1 MSSSSAP
8 DVKMAHVNL
17 MTDAIVA
24 NIPEESLRAVLR
36 SMLAVDAAL
45 TKTFE
50 ERARLYLT
58 KQANSPSQVV
68 FTNDGRQISVTSS
81 FYEQQG
87 RIRAMLGC
95 GLCFESIPLLAN
107 VVEQASD
114 PAISCNQNGILG
126 RALAS
131 IDGEIIQAL
140 TTVQKLLL
148 VSSESR
154 QLNDREIVPVSR
166 LHHALV
172 QGQRGLSPNG
182 DYPFARSLLALQLSQ
197 LPPETS
203 KQDPQ
208 ASDAAHITVSSLSE
222 TIETFTLNGRTLPR
236 LFSGLWQLSSP
247 SWGIATLS
255 QINAQFHEYSPLG
268 FTAYD
273 MADHYG
279 DAEILF
285 GRFRSTCTSPDA
297 LFGATKYCVFAP
309 IEVTAE
315 VISANITERC
325 HRMQA
330 SHIDLLQFHWQDYS
344 DPSYILALQYLQS
357 DSRITALGLCNFDT
371 EHMLNAIN
379 SGIKIHTNQVQFSLI
394 DSRPLHSMVPAC
406 KTHGVKLLTY
416 GTLLGGFL
424 SSKWLDKPE
433 PLDNFSQSI
442 TPSQRKYYEMIVNW
456 GGWELC
462 QELLQVLEDIGTKYD
477 RSVSCVAMRWVLDVA
492 EEVVGAVIVG
502 TRWGVSGHAEENLK
516 VYGWKLD
523 GEDMAK
529 IEGVLSRSRRDK
541 MVELLGDC
549 GGEYR

>member
-1 MSSSSAP
+1 MSASSEP
-8 DVKMAHVNL
+8 DVQMAHVNL
-17 MTDAIVA
+17 MTDTIVA
-24 NIPEESLRAVLR
+24 NIPEDGLRAVLR
-36 SMLAVDAAL
+36 SMLAVDPAI

-50 ERARLYLT
+50 ERSRSYLT
-58 KQANSPSQVV
+58 KQAKSPSQEV
-68 FTNDGRQISVTSS
+68 FTSDGEQIEVTSS
-81 FYEQQG
+81 FHDQQG

-95 GLCFESIPLLAN
+95 GLCFESIPLLVN
-107 VVEQASD
+107 IVGQATD
-114 PAISCNQNGILG
+114 LEILSG
-126 RALAS
+126 YTEKLGQELAS
-131 IDGEIIQAL
+131 IDGDIIQAL
-140 TTVQKLLL
+140 TAVQKLLL
-148 VSSESR
+148 VSSGSR
-154 QLNDREIVPVSR
+154 QLNDTEIVPVSR
-166 LHHALV
+166 LHQALV
-172 QGQRGLSPNG
+172 NGQKRLSSND
-182 DYPFARSLLALQLSQ
+182 DYPFARSLLALQLSR
-197 LPPETS
+197 LLPETS
-203 KQDPQ
+203 KRDAL
-208 ASDAAHITVSSLSE
+208 ASRSTRITVSPLSQ
-222 TIETFTLNGRTLPR
+222 TVETFTVNARSLPR

-255 QINAQFHEYSPLG
+255 QINAQFHEYSSLG

-285 GRFRSTCTSPDA
+285 GRFRSLCMNPNT
-297 LFGATKYCVFAP
+297 LFGATKYCVFGP

-330 SHIDLLQFHWQDYS
+330 SHIDLLQFHWQDYG
-344 DPSYILALQYLQS
+344 DPNYILALQYLQS
-357 DSRITALGLCNFDT
+357 DSRIHALGLCNFDT
-371 EHMLNAIN
+371 KHMLNAIN
-379 SGIKIHTNQVQFSLI
+379 SGIRIHTNQVQFSLI

-406 KTHGVKLLTY
+406 KTHKVKLLTY
-416 GTLLGGFL
+416 GSLLGGFL

-456 GGWELC
+456 GGWELF
-462 QELLQVLEDIGTKYD
+462 QELLHVLQDVGTKHD

-492 EEVVGAVIVG
+492 DEVVGAVIVG

-516 VYGWKLD
+516 VYGWRLE
-523 GEDMAK
+523 GEDMNK
-529 IEGVLSRSRRDK
+529 IESVLSRSRRAK

>member
-1 MSSSSAP
+1 MASSSELDA
-8 DVKMAHVNL
+8 KMAHVNL
-17 MTDAIVA
+17 MTDTIVA
-24 NIPEESLRAVLR
+24 NMPEDGLRAVLR
-36 SMLAVDAAL
+36 SMLAVDPAI

-50 ERARLYLT
+50 ERARIYLT
-58 KQANSPSQVV
+58 KQAKSPSQKM
-68 FTNDGRQISVTSS
+68 FTNDGEQTTVTPS
-81 FYEQQG
+81 FHEQQG
-87 RIRAMLGC
+87 RIRTMLGC

-107 VVEQASD
+107 IVEQVSD
-114 PAISCNQNGILG
+114 LEISSGQNEIMG
-126 RALAS
+126 RELAS
-131 IDGEIIQAL
+131 IDGDIIQAL
-140 TTVQKLLL
+140 TAVQKLLL
-148 VSSESR
+148 VPSGSR
-154 QLNDREIVPVSR
+154 RLNDSEIVPVSQ
-166 LHHALV
+166 LHQALV
-172 QGQRGLSPNG
+172 QGQGQLSPND

-197 LPPETS
+197 LLPEAS
-203 KQDPQ
+203 KQDTP
-208 ASDAAHITVSSLSE
+208 ASDSRRITVSPLPE
-222 TIETFTLNGRTLPR
+222 TIETFTINGCTLPR

-255 QINAQFHEYSPLG
+255 QINAQFHEYSSLG

-285 GRFRSTCTSPDA
+285 GRFRSKCTNPDA
-297 LFGATKYCVFAP
+297 LFGATKYCVFTP
-309 IEVTAE
+309 IQVTAE

-325 HRMQA
+325 RRMQA
-330 SHIDLLQFHWQDYS
+330 SYIDLLQFHWQDYN
-344 DPSYILALQYLQS
+344 DPNYLLAMQYLQS
-357 DSRITALGLCNFDT
+357 DSRVHALGLCNFDT
-371 EHMLNAIN
+371 KHMLHAIE

-424 SSKWLDKPE
+424 SSTWLDKLE

-456 GGWELC
+456 GGWELF
-462 QELLQVLEDIGTKYD
+462 QELLHVLQGVGAKYD
-477 RSVSCVAMRWVLDVA
+477 RSVSCVAMKWVLDVA
-492 EEVVGAVIVG
+492 DEVVGAVIVG

-516 VYGWKLD
+516 VYGWRLD
-523 GEDMAK
+523 EKDMDK
-529 IEGVLSRSRRDK
+529 IEGVLSRSRRGK